1 MRIGQKIK
9 ARRQELK
16 LSADELGRRLNK
28 DRSTIYRYEKGEIES
43 LPLDILQPIAEA
55 LQTTPAYLMGW
66 ESEPEDLGVLAAT
79 VLKDDALKTLVQN
92 YLSLDETD
100 QQMLVAFASRLN
112 EKKD

>member
-66 ESEPEDLGVLAAT
+66 ESEPENLGALAAT
-79 VLKDDALKTLVQN
+79 VLKDDALKTLVQD

-100 QQMLVAFASRLN
+100 QQLIAAFASRLN